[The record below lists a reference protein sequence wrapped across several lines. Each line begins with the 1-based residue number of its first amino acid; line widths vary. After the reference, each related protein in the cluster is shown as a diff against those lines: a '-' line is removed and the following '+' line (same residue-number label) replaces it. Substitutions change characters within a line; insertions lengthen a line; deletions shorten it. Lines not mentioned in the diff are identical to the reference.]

1 MKHKYLFLPL
11 FLTLTNCVTID
22 EVIKGEK
29 SIREVVVEKVEI
41 GKDAVSNVDVAKIKE
56 KARLSLEAQGLIGG
70 GAAGGGAGYVYCRLR
85 GNDTN
90 GCRTEIVVGAAVGAV
105 AGGLYGR
112 SIEERRQQYASEEAL
127 YDAQLDELR
136 EVNAVLQSDI
146 VTLDNRISE
155 ANAEIER
162 ITNKL
167 STEEEKQQEFEAI
180 KQKTLA
186 EIQALDQ
193 QIISYVD
200 EVETSRQLLEDST
213 ADDNTVSV
221 ELAAEIATLE
231 EQIAA
236 LDDRSVE
243 LASIST
249 FSF

>member
-1 MKHKYLFLPL
+1 MKRMCLLPL
-11 FLTLTNCVTID
+11 LVTLTACVGLK
-22 EVIKGEK
+22 EVIDGDK
-29 SIREVVVEKVEI
+29 SITDVVQETIVT
-41 GKDAVSNVDVAKIKE
+41 GKERFSKIDVASIRE
-56 KARLSLEAQGLIGG
+56 KARLSLEEQGLIGG
-70 GAAGGGAGYVYCRLR
+70 GATGGGAGYMYCRLR
-85 GNDTN
+85 GNDAD
-90 GCRTEIVVGAAVGAV
+90 GCKTEVVVGAAVGDV

-112 SIEERRQQYASEEAL
+112 SIEDRRQQYASEEAL
-127 YDAQLDELR
+127 YDAQLEQLR

-146 VTLDNRISE
+146 ETLDSRISD
-155 ANAEIER
+155 ANAEIQR
-162 ITNKL
+162 IKNKL
-167 STEEEKQQEFEAI
+167 STAEEKQQEFEAT

-200 EVETSRQLLEDST
+200 EVEASRQLLEDST
-213 ADDNTVSV
+213 EGDNTVSA